1 MSGVRVFPH
10 IENAIDI
17 ANHKT
22 VCSHSYET
30 PCLAIERR
38 TKELELYGRNHQ
50 KNLSHRV
57 ENLEVLDR
65 LEWLQERLELWHD
78 VELVRVLVVLHEGP
92 ELLQA
97 VELAVVGVPDRL
109 LLEVL
114 VQLRTELALEAVAEV
129 AEQALKAISEI

>member
-1 MSGVRVFPH
+1 M
-10 IENAIDI
+10 
-17 ANHKT
+17 
-22 VCSHSYET
+22 
-30 PCLAIERR
+30 
-38 TKELELYGRNHQ
+38 
-50 KNLSHRV
+50 
-57 ENLEVLDR
+57 
-65 LEWLQERLELWHD
+65 
-78 VELVRVLVVLHEGP
+78 LVVLHEGP

>member
-1 MSGVRVFPH
+1 M
-10 IENAIDI
+10 
-17 ANHKT
+17 
-22 VCSHSYET
+22 
-30 PCLAIERR
+30 
-38 TKELELYGRNHQ
+38 
-50 KNLSHRV
+50 
-57 ENLEVLDR
+57 
-65 LEWLQERLELWHD
+65 
-78 VELVRVLVVLHEGP
+78 ELVRVLVVLHEGP